1 MLWKALKQHLNAQLK
16 PEEWPEVFTLHQTS
30 LTFPIRHKGC
40 RSINQIRLWHGKVEH
55 TKRCDLPYDE
65 EVYLTGR
72 EAAAMANLLNGNLYF
87 VSCETVD
94 GKEFYS
100 PRRFSSERSY
110 EVSFSADGE
119 DSFYESYEDALNEA
133 CRKNGLF
140 K

>member
-1 MLWKALKQHLNAQLK
+1 MLWKALKQHLNAKLK

-40 RSINQIRLWHGKVEH
+40 KSINQIRLWHGKLEH
-55 TKRCDLPYDE
+55 PERYDLPSDE

-87 VSCETVD
+87 VSCETID

-100 PRRFSSERSY
+100 PRRFSAERSY
-110 EVSFSADGE
+110 EVSFSVDGE

>member
-1 MLWKALKQHLNAQLK
+1 MLWKALKQHLNAKLK
-16 PEEWPEVFTLHQTS
+16 PEEWPEVFTIHQTS

-40 RSINQIRLWHGKVEH
+40 KSINQIRLWYGKVENP
-55 TKRCDLPYDE
+55 RRYDLPSDE

-100 PRRFSSERSY
+100 PRRFSAERSY
-110 EVSFSADGE
+110 EVSFSADCE